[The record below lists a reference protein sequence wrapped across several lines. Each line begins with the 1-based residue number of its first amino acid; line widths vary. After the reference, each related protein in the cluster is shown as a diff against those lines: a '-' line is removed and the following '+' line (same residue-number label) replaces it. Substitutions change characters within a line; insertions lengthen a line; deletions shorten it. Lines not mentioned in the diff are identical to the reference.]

1 MTYNVVLSPQAKKFL
16 QKQDTH
22 IQSRLRKGLATLCN
36 PFSVLE
42 HFEGNYYKLR
52 IGDYRAL
59 CDVEEKTVIV
69 RVLEN
74 RGRMY
79 K

>member
-1 MTYNVVLSPQAKKFL
+1 MTHNVILSTQARKFL
-16 QKQDTH
+16 QKQDAH
-22 IQSRLRKGLATLCN
+22 IQSRLRKALATLKN
-36 PFSVLE
+36 PFHVLE
-42 HFEGNYYKLR
+42 HFEGDCYKLR

-59 CDVEEKTVIV
+59 CDVEAKTVLV
-69 RVLEN
+69 RILEN

>member
-1 MTYNVVLSPQAKKFL
+1 MNYNVLLSAQASKFL
-16 QKQDTH
+16 LKQDAH
-22 IQSRLRKGLATLCN
+22 IQSRLRKALAALKD
-36 PFSVLE
+36 PFRVLE
-42 HFEGNYYKLR
+42 HFEGDYYKLR
-52 IGDYRAL
+52 IGEYRAL
-59 CDVEEKTVIV
+59 CDIEKKTVIV

>member
-1 MTYNVVLSPQAKKFL
+1 MTYNVILSAQARKFL

-22 IQSRLRKGLATLCN
+22 IQFRLRKALATLKD
-36 PFSVLE
+36 PFRVLE
-42 HFEGNYYKLR
+42 HFEGDCYKLR

-59 CDVEEKTVIV
+59 CDVEENTVFV
-69 RVLEN
+69 RFLEN

>member
-1 MTYNVVLSPQAKKFL
+1 MTHNVVLSPQASKFL
-16 QKQDTH
+16 QKQDKH
-22 IQSRLRKGLATLCN
+22 IRERLRKGLDALKD
-36 PFSVLE
+36 PFKVLE
-42 HFEGNYYKLR
+42 HFEGDCYKLR

-59 CDVEEKTVIV
+59 CDVEENVVFV